1 MNADDETNITDI
13 ELLPDGRVY
22 VFGASAE
29 VLIVLDELQGGA
41 DAEIRQRLHSH
52 CGAIRNSR
60 KADAAILGTKH
71 ARPD

>member
-29 VLIVLDELQGGA
+29 VLDVLDQLQSGA
-41 DAEIRQRLHSH
+41 DPVVTDRLHLQVEMPP
-52 CGAIRNSR
+52 
-60 KADAAILGTKH
+60 AANFRVT
-71 ARPD
+71 AT

>member
-29 VLIVLDELQGGA
+29 ILDVLDQLQSGA
-41 DAEIRQRLHSH
+41 DPGVTRRLHLQVETPH
-52 CGAIRNSR
+52 GANVRV
-60 KADAAILGTKH
+60 T
-71 ARPD
+71 PT

>member
-29 VLIVLDELQGGA
+29 VLDVLNQMQHGA
-41 DAEIRQRLHSH
+41 DPAVADRL
-52 CGAIRNSR
+52 NPQF
-60 KADAAILGTKH
+60 KH
-71 ARPD
+71 PPTASFHEPRT